1 MALQHLVAR
10 LTDTPW
16 VAEGPQVEVVH
27 LALREQ
33 QTLQL
38 EAVLAAV
45 VVVM

>member
-1 MALQHLVAR
+1 VA
-10 LTDTPW
+10 
-16 VAEGPQVEVVH
+16 AGPQVVVVH

-38 EAVLAAV
+38 EAVLAAG